1 MSVSVFR
8 AIELAGRALSA
19 QRTRLD
25 VVSNNLA
32 NAQTTRTP
40 EGGPYRRRDVVLAED
55 TARDAFGRA
64 LVDAGGAPVSTVKVE
79 EIRED
84 TEPPRMVHDPGHP
97 DADAQGYVAYPNVN
111 TVEEMVN
118 MITTMRSYQANL
130 SVFTNLKDMAQRALG
145 IGRSV

>member
-1 MSVSVFR
+1 MSFLRSF
-8 AIELAGRALSA
+8 ELTGRALSA

-25 VVSNNLA
+25 VVSGNLA

-40 EGGPYRRRDVVLAED
+40 EGGPYRRRDVVLAEAPAQD
-55 TARDAFGRA
+55 EFGQLLADATGT
-64 LVDAGGAPVSTVKVE
+64 PVSTVEVAE
-79 EIRED
+79 VASDES
-84 TEPPRMVHDPGHP
+84 PPRMIHDPSHP
-97 DADAQGYVAYPNVN
+97 DANAEGYVAMPNIN

-130 SVFTNLKDMAQRALG
+130 SVFQNLTESVQRALG